1 MLPSLHRLPATGVKR
16 FRVEEE
22 RARQQRWALNN
33 QPLIIQGNRRAVDL
47 LEALDVKYQHGLE
60 EYDKK
65 CARLRTVGIAPDSRR
80 WGRDAD
86 ERLLQAALEEAELT
100 TEAFNDWFTFLRA
113 LSMREDRR
121 KQDVALDALVHLE
134 RNVDVWL
141 NVEWFDQVREYR
153 LGHPSYRKIPH
164 GPDDDWY
171 EENIQYSLFE
181 RLQIYVAGGHW
192 EKALTLLTM
201 AHEVRGLVMDRDL
214 RASPPEQYK
223 LPEGYRTYED
233 LLAQVNMLVFE
244 EAQRRFE
251 EAQAQSVRPSVEA

>member
-16 FRVEEE
+16 FRIEEE
-22 RARQQRWALNN
+22 HARQQQAVLNK
-33 QPLIIQGNRRAVDL
+33 QPLVIQGNRRAVDL
-47 LEALDVKYQHGLE
+47 LNALDVKYQHGLE
-60 EYDKK
+60 GYDEK
-65 CARLRTVGIAPDSRR
+65 CARLRTVGIAPDSASGRD
-80 WGRDAD
+80 RDAD

-100 TEAFNDWFTFLRA
+100 PEAFNDWFTFLRA
-113 LSMREDRR
+113 LSMREGIR
-121 KQDVALDALVHLE
+121 KQDMALDALMHLE

-153 LGHPSYRKIPH
+153 LWHPRYNRIRH
-164 GPDDDWY
+164 GPDDAWY
-171 EENIQYSLFE
+171 EINFQFALFE

-192 EKALTLLTM
+192 AKALTLLTM

-214 RASPPEQYK
+214 GPSAPEQRH

-233 LLAQVNMLVFE
+233 ILEQVNMLVFE

-251 EAQAQSVRPSVEA
+251 DAQAQASSST